1 MRVFNL
7 IWAGQGV
14 SLIGSAMTTFGIGV
28 WVFLDTGSPTYF
40 ATLILAASLPALL
53 VLPVA
58 GALVDR
64 WDRRRVMLLSDTG
77 AALAPAGVVLLHTTG
92 TLQLWHIYVLVGLGA
107 IFKAFQWP
115 AFSALVPQLVAKD
128 DLGKANGRVSLIEA
142 AGQVFGALLGGGLYA
157 LVGLRGLLVIDLLT
171 LAAALGTLLYSFRW
185 LPTEPRHPGTD
196 HTTTSHRDELLE
208 GWRFIRRRPGLLG
221 LLLFFAANNL
231 VMEMA
236 IVLVPPLVLS
246 THTPADL
253 GIVNAIGWTGMTIV
267 SLLISTTRGPQ
278 RLIRAI
284 LTVATCHAVLV
295 LAMGLEQSVWMLA
308 AGMFGILGGYA
319 VTNAATSTLWQLKT
333 PQDKQGRVFAIRRM
347 VAWSAEPLAYGLAG
361 PVAQLFGTPIAQ
373 HLGLGQGG
381 GIAVVFLLAGP
392 ALLLV
397 ITATYLRP
405 RVRLV
410 ERELPDAVA
419 LPVAQ
424 T

>member
-40 ATLILAASLPALL
+40 ATLVLAASLPALL
-53 VLPVA
+53 VLPIA

-77 AALAPAGVVLLHTTG
+77 AALTPAGVVLLHTTG
-92 TLQLWHIYVLVGLGA
+92 ALQLWHIYLLVGIGA
-107 IFKAFQWP
+107 VFKAFQWP
-115 AFSALVPQLVAKD
+115 AFSALVPQLVTKD

-142 AGQVFGALLGGGLYA
+142 AGQVFGALLGGALYA
-157 LVGLRGLLVIDLLT
+157 LVGLPGLLAIDLLT

-185 LPTEPRHPGTD
+185 LPVEPPRPTGD
-196 HTTTSHRDELLE
+196 GPATTHRDELLE
-208 GWRFIRRRPGLLG
+208 GWRFIRQRPGLLG
-221 LLLFFAANNL
+221 VLLFFAANNL

-253 GIVNAIGWTGMTIV
+253 GVVNAIGWTGMTAI
-267 SLLISTTRGPQ
+267 SLVISLTRGPR
-278 RLIRAI
+278 RLVRAI
-284 LTVATCHAVLV
+284 LTVALCHAALV
-295 LAMGLEQSVWMLA
+295 IAMGIEQSVWMLA

-319 VTNAATSTLWQLKT
+319 VTNAASATLWQRKT

-361 PVAQLFGTPIAQ
+361 PVAQLIGTPLAQ
-373 HLGLGQGG
+373 RLDLGSGG
-381 GIAVVFLLAGP
+381 GIAAVFLLAGP

-397 ITATYLRP
+397 ITLTWLRP
-405 RVRLV
+405 AVRQV
-410 ERELPDAVA
+410 ETDLPDVITT
-419 LPVAQ
+419 PVPQ
-424 T
+424 H

>member
-40 ATLILAASLPALL
+40 ATLVLAASLPALL

-92 TLQLWHIYVLVGLGA
+92 ALQLWHVYVLVGIGA
-107 IFKAFQWP
+107 VFKAFQWP
-115 AFSALVPQLVAKD
+115 AFSALVPQLVDKD
-128 DLGKANGRVSLIEA
+128 NLGKANGRVSLIEA

-157 LVGLRGLLVIDLLT
+157 LIGLRGLLVVDLLT

-185 LPTEPRHPGTD
+185 LPVEPPRPRGD
-196 HTTTSHRDELLE
+196 GPATTHRDELLE
-208 GWRFIRRRPGLLG
+208 GWRFIRERPGLLG
-221 LLLFFAANNL
+221 ILLFFAANNL

-236 IVLVPPLVLS
+236 IVLVGPLVLS

-253 GIVNAIGWTGMTIV
+253 GLVNAIGWTGMTVV
-267 SLLISTTRGPQ
+267 SLAISMTRGPR

-295 LAMGLEQSVWMLA
+295 LAMGIEQSVWMLA

-319 VTNAATSTLWQLKT
+319 VTNAASATLWQLKT

-347 VAWSAEPLAYGLAG
+347 VAWSAEPIAYGLAG
-361 PVAQLFGTPIAQ
+361 PIAQLVGTPLAQ
-373 HLGLGQGG
+373 RLDLGQGG
-381 GIAVVFLLAGP
+381 GIAVVFLLVGP

-397 ITATYLRP
+397 VALTWLRP
-405 RVRLV
+405 RVRHA
-410 ERELPDAVA
+410 ERELPDAIAPPA
-419 LPVAQ
+419 LKV
-424 T
+424 

>member
-40 ATLILAASLPALL
+40 ATLVLAASLPALL

-92 TLQLWHIYVLVGLGA
+92 ALELWHVYVLVGIGA
-107 IFKAFQWP
+107 VFKAFQWP
-115 AFSALVPQLVAKD
+115 AFSALVPQLVTKD

-157 LVGLRGLLVIDLLT
+157 LIGLRGLLVVDLLT

-185 LPTEPRHPGTD
+185 LPVEPARPRPDGPAP
-196 HTTTSHRDELLE
+196 SHRDELLE
-208 GWRFIRRRPGLLG
+208 GWRFIRERPGLLG

-246 THTPADL
+246 THTPGDL
-253 GIVNAIGWTGMTIV
+253 GVVNAIGWTGMTAV
-267 SLLISTTRGPQ
+267 SLVISMSRGPR

-295 LAMGLEQSVWMLA
+295 FTMGLEQSVWVLA

-319 VTNAATSTLWQLKT
+319 VTNAASATLWQLKT

-347 VAWSAEPLAYGLAG
+347 VAWSAEPIAYGLAG
-361 PVAQLFGTPIAQ
+361 PVAQLVGTPLAQ
-373 HLGLGQGG
+373 RLDLGQGG
-381 GIAVVFLLAGP
+381 GIAVVFLLVGP

-397 ITATYLRP
+397 VALTWLRP
-405 RVRLV
+405 RVRHA
-410 ERELPDAVA
+410 ERELPDAVTPPP
-419 LPVAQ
+419 LKV
-424 T
+424 